1 MDVRRQEHHHRLPKG
16 GVIPPHGLPVD
27 ARKAVRNTPGRL
39 FGVRTQS
46 CCRVPPSVAF
56 AATEPDLPP
65 AGHGRGSP
73 AHAARRRI
81 GPKRHPGANARC
93 TIPFKICLTPFCPEY
108 LHISSQSFSFVGVIG
123 LLDRCLS
130 LQSDSR
136 VLFQPIPLIGTSL
149 YLNLCNLMDG
159 DFSAKRDKRQS
170 KLA

>member
-1 MDVRRQEHHHRLPKG
+1 MYDSLQ
-16 GVIPPHGLPVD
+16 
-27 ARKAVRNTPGRL
+27 
-39 FGVRTQS
+39 
-46 CCRVPPSVAF
+46 
-56 AATEPDLPP
+56 DLPNP
-65 AGHGRGSP
+65 FLS
-73 AHAARRRI
+73 RI
-81 GPKRHPGANARC
+81 FAYKLS
-93 TIPFKICLTPFCPEY
+93 K
-108 LHISSQSFSFVGVIG
+108 FSFVGVIG